1 MATLSGYPGEKMVIA
16 YSYPSRPKIIE
27 MNIFTIKN
35 GIVYWVSFDGDAV
48 YYNTFLPTAQ
58 KIVDSFRITK

>member
-1 MATLSGYPGEKMVIA
+1 MVIA

-35 GIVYWVSFDGDAV
+35 GMVYWVSFDGDAA

-58 KIVDSFRITK
+58 KIADPFRITK